1 MSAEGE
7 RAENESTIDELD
19 RLRALV
25 GPTESSY
32 DDLRAENAAAR
43 DEARQTE
50 TELGHLRAEIT
61 GLRADLHRAQQDQY
75 HIRRLV
81 LSPALALRD
90 RLHRRRRAP
99 ADRG

>member
-7 RAENESTIDELD
+7 WAENQSAIDEIE

-32 DDLRAENAAAR
+32 ADLRTEIATAR
-43 DEARQTE
+43 DEGRQAE

-61 GLRADLHRAQQDQY
+61 GLRVDLHRARQDQY

-81 LSPALALRD
+81 LSPALALRS
-90 RLHRRRRAP
+90 RLQRRRPAS